1 MWPVLNLFHL
11 VKVGMP
17 PLLNS
22 IPLKK
27 VEMVDAELL
36 PLGEGWDGAYPGN
49 SVGVVIPQPR
59 VAGEARYPGYQSHQ
73 S

>member
-1 MWPVLNLFHL
+1 MARIKL
-11 VKVGMP
+11 VQLGEGWNA

-36 PLGEGWDGAYPGN
+36 PLGEGWVGLILGN
-49 SVGVVIPQPR
+49 SVGVAIPQPR
-59 VAGEARYPGYQSHQ
+59 VAGEERYPGYQPN
-73 S
+73 

>member
-1 MWPVLNLFHL
+1 MARIKL
-11 VKVGMP
+11 VPLGEGWNA

-36 PLGEGWDGAYPGN
+36 PLGEGWDGASLGN
-49 SVGVVIPQPR
+49 SVGVAI
-59 VAGEARYPGYQSHQ
+59 S
-73 S
+73 

>member
-1 MWPVLNLFHL
+1 MARIKL
-11 VKVGMP
+11 VPLGEGWNA
-17 PLLNS
+17 PLLNT

-36 PLGEGWDGAYPGN
+36 HLGEGWDGAYPGN
-49 SVGVVIPQPR
+49 SVGVAIPQPR